1 MYLCRELTDQS
12 YASIGTRFG
21 GRDHSTVIHAYKKIE
36 DRMEVEPD
44 VRDEVQSIRKRVGGS
59 SFGGFGG

>member
-1 MYLCRELTDQS
+1 
-12 YASIGTRFG
+12 
-21 GRDHSTVIHAYKKIE
+21 
-36 DRMEVEPD
+36 MEVEPD